1 MIKDKS
7 LLEKIIALRQKY
19 KEELD
24 RLPTSSMNSVR
35 RKMTKQ
41 IVVDLTEILY
51 VEPEPEQEGAGDE
64 QE

>member
-41 IVVDLTEILY
+41 IVVELTDILY
-51 VEPEPEQEGAGDE
+51 VEPEPEQEGAVDE

>member
-41 IVVDLTEILY
+41 IVVELTDILY
-51 VEPEPEQEGAGDE
+51 VEPDPDQERSK
-64 QE
+64 

>member
-35 RKMTKQ
+35 RKMIKQ
-41 IVVDLTEILY
+41 IVVELTDILY
-51 VEPEPEQEGAGDE
+51 VEPDPDQERSK
-64 QE
+64 

>member
-35 RKMTKQ
+35 RKMIKQ
-41 IVVDLTEILY
+41 IVVELTDILY
-51 VEPEPEQEGAGDE
+51 VEPEQEQEGAGHDI
-64 QE
+64 